1 MHRNTVYGHDEWR
14 RHKSSWRHARHVI
27 SIAASGVIAALGPP
41 VLLSTITAVFVT
53 VINHGVQ
60 HMLVASWV
68 PYLKVSPIP
77 FTFISPVLAFLLVFR
92 TNSSYQR
99 FDEAR
104 KVWGSN
110 VNRCR
115 DLARQALSWIKNP
128 EDAAR
133 LECLLRFLKA
143 YPYYLKLHLTQ
154 EGPSSSTTSE
164 IKDILKDEEFHKVSL
179 VGVVIE
185 EPFCILALDSICGG
199 IRSAIDMF
207 RATREDV
214 FLLTES
220 IRSEHPKKTDTTKN
234 LEQIIE
240 MESMD
245 SDPLEETSKEDEVM
259 LGLGRSKSYKSYSG
273 RKFFDKSRSHSHS
286 TTSLYG
292 DLNVGFSKLKS
303 VS

>member
-1 MHRNTVYGHDEWR
+1 MDANLTQFHDNVGACERIFKTPIPIAYTRMTSRMLIMWHLALPYGLWNDCRWLTIPATFM
-14 RHKSSWRHARHVI
+14 SS
-27 SIAASGVIAALGPP
+27 AALFY
-41 VLLSTITAVFVT
+41 IE
-53 VINHGVQ
+53 Q
-60 HMLVASWV
+60 
-68 PYLKVSPIP
+68 
-77 FTFISPVLAFLLVFR
+77 
-92 TNSSYQR
+92 
-99 FDEAR
+99 
-104 KVWGSN
+104 
-110 VNRCR
+110 
-115 DLARQALSWIKNP
+115 
-128 EDAAR
+128 
-133 LECLLRFLKA
+133 
-143 YPYYLKLHLTQ
+143 
-154 EGPSSSTTSE
+154 
-164 IKDILKDEEFHKVSL
+164 